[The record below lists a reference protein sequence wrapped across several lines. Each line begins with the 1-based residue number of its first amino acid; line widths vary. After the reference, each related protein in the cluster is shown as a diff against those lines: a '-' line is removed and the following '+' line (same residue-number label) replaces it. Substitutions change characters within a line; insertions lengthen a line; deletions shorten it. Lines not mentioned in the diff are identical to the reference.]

1 MNNIVLFIK
10 ANITR
15 YLFGFNLILIL
26 SYIVFAIY
34 STLNLKGFLGG
45 HLGFAGPHLYA
56 SSLNLSYLPSIIASS
71 VDSDF
76 EVVHLYNHH
85 PKLGFYVYWLISF
98 LSDGTYLGKL
108 QIGYL
113 FSTVINI
120 LGVVALYFA
129 LRYIRIN
136 KVLSLFAV
144 AFVFSTHYFNL
155 YLTLTNF
162 DSLSILMSSGL
173 LFSFKTLYD
182 DLILPTPQHSL
193 KQHIYSWLIIFLS
206 MNTSY
211 YFFCVNAFFVLTI
224 FVITIIKHKF
234 KSNIKKLITF
244 SSLMFILALIS
255 ITTVLLSLYLYA
267 GNLDSFADLIQRDA
281 PNYNNAGGRQKTI
294 FELIVTFYGYT
305 KSILPSKRIV
315 FCFVVLVIYSLIKYR
330 HIKIS
335 DFSWISMVGGAV
347 TFILFTRY
355 FSAGHPFAFSILM
368 IGVVTLFVCALNY
381 YCEHT
386 FYYILI
392 AILTASMLFSSISV
406 LKHINYSNVVIS
418 QRSENLVKL
427 FDDKYSHGYSLYFKG
442 SMPMCRDFN
451 HGQFWF
457 LASHPNYQASQNKTL
472 PKKTILVE
480 CKKDD
485 LVFTDLEK
493 LISYKFTSNSNEPT
507 IYQLD
512 KQ

>member
-15 YLFGFNLILIL
+15 YLFGFNLVLIL

-56 SSLNLSYLPSIIASS
+56 SSLNLSYFPSIIASS
-71 VDSDF
+71 VDSDL

-98 LSDGTYLGKL
+98 LSDGTYAGKL
-108 QIGYL
+108 QIAYI

-120 LGVVALYFA
+120 IGVITLYFA
-129 LRYIRIN
+129 LRYIKIN
-136 KVLSLFAV
+136 KVLCLFAV
-144 AFVFSTHYFNL
+144 AYVFSTHYFNF

-182 DLILPTPQHSL
+182 DLILPNLQHSL

-211 YFFCVNAFFVLTI
+211 YFFCINAFFVLTI
-224 FVITIIKHKF
+224 FFIAIINHKL

-244 SSLMFILALIS
+244 SSLMFILAFIS

-267 GNLDSFADLIQRDA
+267 GNLDSFVDLIQRDA
-281 PNYNNAGGRQKTI
+281 PDYKNAGDRQLSLLG
-294 FELIVTFYGYT
+294 LISNFDIYLR
-305 KSILPSKRIV
+305 SILPSKKIAILIMGLIIYYFIKFKKFYCNELCWLPILGGCIV
-315 FCFVVLVIYSLIKYR
+315 FII
-330 HIKIS
+330 
-335 DFSWISMVGGAV
+335 A
-347 TFILFTRY
+347 TRY
-355 FSAGHPFAFSILM
+355 WSAFHPFAFSILM
-368 IGVVTLFVCALNY
+368 IGGISFLVSAFNIYLEDKSFPLV
-381 YCEHT
+381 
-386 FYYILI
+386 I
-392 AILTASMLFSSISV
+392 AILTTLMLFSSISV
-406 LKHINYSNVVIS
+406 LKHTYQSNLSIS
-418 QRSENLVKL
+418 HLSQNIVKL
-427 FDDKYSHGYSLYFKG
+427 FDKKYSHDYSLYFKD
-442 SMPMCRDFN
+442 SMPMCRGFN

-493 LISYKFTSNSNEPT
+493 LVSYKFTSNSSEPT

-512 KQ
+512 K

>member
-34 STLNLKGFLGG
+34 STLNLKGFLAG

-182 DLILPTPQHSL
+182 DLILPNHQHSL

-224 FVITIIKHKF
+224 FVITIINHKF

-267 GNLDSFADLIQRDA
+267 GNLDSFVDLIQRDA
-281 PNYNNAGGRQKTI
+281 PDYKNAGVRRKSLL
-294 FELIVTFYGYT
+294 ELISTFYVHLR
-305 KSILPSKRIV
+305 SILPSKKIVILIMGLIIFNFIKFKKFYCNELCWLPTLGGCIV
-315 FCFVVLVIYSLIKYR
+315 FII
-330 HIKIS
+330 
-335 DFSWISMVGGAV
+335 A
-347 TFILFTRY
+347 TRY
-355 FSAGHPFAFSILM
+355 WSAIHPFAFPILM
-368 IGVVTLFVCALNY
+368 IGGISFLVSVFNFYFVDKSFPL
-381 YCEHT
+381 
-386 FYYILI
+386 II
-392 AILTASMLFSSISV
+392 AILTTLMLFSSISL
-406 LKHINYSNVVIS
+406 LKHTYKSNLSTSHLS
-418 QRSENLVKL
+418 QNIVKL
-427 FDDKYSHGYSLYFKG
+427 FDEKYSHDYSLYFKDA
-442 SMPMCRDFN
+442 MPMCRGFN

-493 LISYKFTSNSNEPT
+493 LVSYKFTSNSSEPT

-512 KQ
+512 K

>member
-1 MNNIVLFIK
+1 MNNIILFIK

-71 VDSDF
+71 VDPDL
-76 EVVHLYNHH
+76 EVVLLYNHH

-98 LSDGTYLGKL
+98 LSDGTYSGKL

-144 AFVFSTHYFNL
+144 AFVFSTHYFNY
-155 YLTLTNF
+155 YLTLTSF

-182 DLILPTPQHSL
+182 DLISSNLQHSL

-224 FVITIIKHKF
+224 FVIATIKHKL

-244 SSLMFILALIS
+244 SSLMFILAFIS

-267 GNLDSFADLIQRDA
+267 GNLDSFVDLIQRDA
-281 PNYNNAGGRQKTI
+281 PNYKNAGVRQKSLL
-294 FELIVTFYGYT
+294 ELISTFYIHLR
-305 KSILPSKRIV
+305 SILPSKKIV
-315 FCFVVLVIYSLIKYR
+315 LLIMGGIIFYFIKYR
-330 HIKIS
+330 KFNCNELCWLPI
-335 DFSWISMVGGAV
+335 FGGCIV
-347 TFILFTRY
+347 FIIATRY
-355 FSAGHPFAFSILM
+355 WSAIHPFAFAILM
-368 IGVVTLFVCALNY
+368 VGGISFIVFTLNSYF
-381 YCEHT
+381 EHKSCSV
-386 FYYILI
+386 LI
-392 AILTASMLFSSISV
+392 ALLTTSMMISSISI
-406 LKHINYSNVVIS
+406 LKHTYRSNLTLSQYSVNII
-418 QRSENLVKL
+418 KL
-427 FDDKYSHGYSLYFKG
+427 FDDKYSHGYSLYYKD
-442 SMPMCRDFN
+442 SMPMCRGFN

-472 PKKTILVE
+472 PKKNILVE

-493 LISYKFTSNSNEPT
+493 LVSYKFTSNSSEPT

-512 KQ
+512 K